1 MEIGWKDTSLVRAS
15 TVACLCSTSSCV
27 DVPFTN
33 CLEVQES
40 VYKYI
45 ACLHGSWGWGN
56 YEASF
61 PLFTLLAAAYIIIQ
75 LCNISGPKEK
85 ADQWFSNFL
94 ATPDSKKYI
103 SHCDSVL
110 HIYVYLPIWLKKFYK
125 IRTLSNIIH
134 SIIFN
139 PFVFYIIELSQ
150 VGARSMVFKNILLP
164 SVVRNTFYTVTEC
177 THMCMYLHN

>member
-15 TVACLCSTSSCV
+15 PVACLCSTSSCV

-61 PLFTLLAAAYIIIQ
+61 PLFTLLAAAHTIIP
-75 LCNISGPKEK
+75 LCNTSGPKEK
-85 ADQWFSNFL
+85 VDQWFSNFL

-103 SHCDSVL
+103 LHCDSVL

-134 SIIFN
+134 YYFQSFRILYYRIVSGGSQINGFQKYFASICSKK
-139 PFVFYIIELSQ
+139 YI
-150 VGARSMVFKNILLP
+150 LP
-164 SVVRNTFYTVTEC
+164 CNRMYTYVYVST
-177 THMCMYLHN
+177 